1 MVGRFLWSWETMLR
15 RPLLMDLGGRMEE
28 FRSPAEFETWLRPRV
43 DISTDDTRRFTRRS
57 EREVV
62 RELHMAERAYRN
74 ALDMLLRS
82 VEFNSSLGKL
92 WQRLD
97 ISLTPEAHDWSSIL
111 FALGETRHVPER
123 YRRVGLVKY
132 VQYLSARRD
141 VLGKVLREL
150 QREQEPANAA
160 TPHVRRVAERVS
172 VDASRVSTRSMRG
185 VYVRLPRRKPVS
197 IALEE
202 GEEIPLILARRRFK
216 LSRRDGGLVLY
227 DDRRHRHEV
236 LRGRT
241 FIGRSQICEVHV
253 AGESPDISRKHACID
268 LLADGAILITDL
280 STRGTFVPT
289 RAVPEKG
296 LDPSWPA
303 YRPVE
308 APRH

>member
-1 MVGRFLWSWETMLR
+1 MVGRFLWSWELMLR
-15 RPLLMDLGGRMEE
+15 RPLLMDLDGRMEE

-57 EREVV
+57 EREVM
-62 RELHMAERAYRN
+62 RELHTAERAYRN
-74 ALDMLLRS
+74 ALELLLRS
-82 VEFNSSLGKL
+82 VEFSEPLGRL

-97 ISLTPEAHDWSSIL
+97 ISLTPEDHDWSSIL

-132 VQYLSARRD
+132 VQYLGARRD

-150 QREQEPANAA
+150 QRAKEPEAV
-160 TPHVRRVAERVS
+160 PSVRRVAERVP
-172 VDASRVSTRSMRG
+172 VDASRVNTRSMRG

-197 IALEE
+197 IELSE
-202 GEEIPLILARRRFK
+202 GEDIPLILARRRFK
-216 LSRRDGGLVLY
+216 LTRRDGGLVLI
-227 DDRRHRHEV
+227 DDRRRRHEIV
-236 LRGRT
+236 RGRT
-241 FIGRSQICEVHV
+241 FIGRSQICEVQV

-268 LLADGAILITDL
+268 LLADGSILVTDL